1 MEKPLIFIS
10 CGQYTPEEAALGTAI
25 ARFITEETPYASYFA
40 EEQNTL
46 DGLVTNILG
55 ALDRAV
61 GFIAVMHKRGT
72 VTVPGGTLE
81 RGSVWVEQE
90 IAIAAFAQH
99 VLKRSIEV
107 ALYLQTG
114 IALEGIRQQLRLKA
128 VQFNTAEEILADLP
142 ERLRSWR
149 LEGRRYG
156 KLSLKARYID
166 AVKPGFVVAI
176 ANEGDTAIRAP
187 YLALTLPA
195 PFGIDQW
202 GIDGNGHHGL
212 PQLPRAPQDRK
223 PKFGDAATVIHPG
236 FILDV
241 TRVVYKGNPETN
253 PKCVEIEFEVTAEG
267 VGQVSDILRVDF

>member
-10 CGQYTPEEAALGTAI
+10 CGQYTREEAELGTAI
-25 ARFITEETPYASYFA
+25 ARFIAKETPYAPYFA

-61 GFIAVMHKRGT
+61 GLIAVMHKRGT
-72 VTVPGGTLE
+72 VTFPGGTLE

-90 IAIAAFAQH
+90 IAIAAFVQH
-99 VLKRSIEV
+99 VLKRNIEV
-107 ALYLQTG
+107 ALYVQTG

-128 VQFNTAEEILADLP
+128 VQFNTAEEVLADLP
-142 ERLRSWR
+142 ERLHSWH

-156 KLSLKARYID
+156 KLSLKSRYID
-166 AVKPGFVVAI
+166 AGKAGFVVGI
-176 ANEGDTAIRAP
+176 ANEGDTVIRAP

-202 GIDGNGHHGL
+202 GVDGNGNHGL
-212 PQLPRAPQDRK
+212 PQLPRAPQD
-223 PKFGDAATVIHPG
+223 PNQKFGDAATVIHPG
-236 FILDV
+236 SILDV
-241 TRVVYKGNPETN
+241 TRVEYKGNPQSK
-253 PKCVEIEFEVTAEG
+253 PKSVEIGFEVAAEG
-267 VGQVSDILRVDF
+267 VERVSGILRVDF

>member
-10 CGQYTPEEAALGTAI
+10 CGQYTREEADLGTAI
-25 ARFITEETPYASYFA
+25 ARFIDKETPYAPYFA
-40 EEQNTL
+40 EEENTL

-61 GFIAVMHKRGT
+61 GLIAVMHKRGT
-72 VTVPGGTLE
+72 VTSPGGTLE

-99 VLKRSIEV
+99 VLRRNIEV

-149 LEGRRYG
+149 LEGRGYG
-156 KLSLKARYID
+156 KLSLKARYIG
-166 AVKPGFVVAI
+166 AGKLGFVVGI
-176 ANEGDTAIRAP
+176 KNEGDTLIRAP

-195 PFGIDQW
+195 LFGIDQG
-202 GIDGNGHHGL
+202 GIDGSGNHGL
-212 PQLPRAPQDRK
+212 PQLPRAPQDPK
-223 PKFGDAATVIHPG
+223 PKFSDAATVIHPLT
-236 FILDV
+236 ILDV
-241 TRVVYKGNPETN
+241 TRVEYKGNPQTMPN
-253 PKCVEIEFEVTAEG
+253 SVEIGFEVAAEG
-267 VGQVSDILRVDF
+267 VGQVSGILRVDF